1 MLRWI
6 FALLLIPFLDAVL
19 LAVVV
24 SQTTYI
30 GWVGMVLLVV
40 LTGLVGMLLVRAEGR
55 RTLRKMQ
62 RSLVQ
67 GEPPTNQ
74 LLDGALLIAAGAFL
88 LTPGLVTDLIGFL
101 IAVPITRIPIR
112 TALKRYVVIPYADKK
127 TDGLASGAVWTFGF
141 PDGDHPGAG
150 GPTDTGSA
158 GPAGGSGSRTQGPG
172 TGIGTGTAGGTYDL
186 GDDDYTVD
194 TGSSSSS
201 GTEARSSRDSATDS
215 NTIDIG
221 TGEETENADD
231 SDEDSQHAR

>member
-24 SQTTYI
+24 SQTGHI

-141 PDGDHPGAG
+141 PDDGHPDASGAG
-150 GPTDTGSA
+150 T
-158 GPAGGSGSRTQGPG
+158 TQETTG
-172 TGIGTGTAGGTYDL
+172 TGVGTGTAGGTYDL
-186 GDDDYTVD
+186 GTDDYSVD
-194 TGSSSSS
+194 TGSSSETD
-201 GTEARSSRDSATDS
+201 GGRSRDSATDGT
-215 NTIDIG
+215 TIDLEA
-221 TGEETENADD
+221 GEESENPDD
-231 SDEDSQHAR
+231 SDEDSHHAR

>member
-24 SQTTYI
+24 SQTSYI
-30 GWVGMVLLVV
+30 GWIGMVLLVV

-62 RSLVQ
+62 RSLAR

-74 LLDGALLIAAGAFL
+74 LLDGGLLIAAGAFL

-112 TALKRYVVIPYADKK
+112 AALKRYVIVPYADKK
-127 TDGLASGAVWTFGF
+127 TGGLASGSVWTFGF
-141 PDGDHPGAG
+141 PNGDPESTAG
-150 GPTDTGSA
+150 S
-158 GPAGGSGSRTQGPG
+158 
-172 TGIGTGTAGGTYDL
+172 GTGTNADTGTYDL
-186 GDDDYTVD
+186 GADDYTVN
-194 TGSSSSS
+194 TG
-201 GTEARSSRDSATDS
+201 TDS
-215 NTIDIG
+215 KDSYSIDIG
-221 TGEETENADD
+221 GSDDSTENSDDEDDD
-231 SDEDSQHAR
+231 SRYAR